1 MFGSQPLQFFGGIQ
15 FSLIIPYPKCFEH
28 WDSDIIIL
36 VYYDIIWLWYIML
49 ISSMYIIVSVRLT
62 VSPNPTHHVFF
73 RGQNMCLPAVH
84 CHGMP
89 LISGAKE
96 RCPNH
101 SLRLLLRPSVPCLRF
116 GCVHGI
122 PWLWSQNWS
131 HSQCEQLFEIQRF
144 KYKGKWGVTVN
155 GTECGFP

>member
-1 MFGSQPLQFFGGIQ
+1 MN
-15 FSLIIPYPKCFEH
+15 FSPCLVVSRCSSNWGNSSFRSEISIPKMLKEH

-62 VSPNPTHHVFF
+62 VFPQPHTSCVFQ
-73 RGQNMCLPAVH
+73 RPKYVPASCQSCALPRHA
-84 CHGMP
+84 
-89 LISGAKE
+89 IDSGAKE

-122 PWLWSQNWS
+122 PWLWSRS
-131 HSQCEQLFEIQRF
+131 DHSQCEQLF
-144 KYKGKWGVTVN
+144 
-155 GTECGFP
+155 